1 MELVEKFVEKHASA
15 KYQTC
20 VDGSLGDQFLALRM
34 QCQEYN
40 GNIDCKKK
48 SKKWKKEKLGNEIL
62 LLMKI
67 KEIAEEKE
75 TKWQNER
82 RQMKESLDKIAES
95 VLEISAES
103 SNELG
108 NLKAEIEELTERNK
122 GLVELAER
130 YELKVGS
137 NRSHL
142 LSLENKISQM
152 EVVIADLEGQLSKAR
167 SQLVSQE
174 QHIRSLTLHKCKV
187 TNICT
192 ISSMDGGEVTGMVAD
207 SPPALT
213 IQDRLHL
220 CKVIGECNTSESPI
234 TLSNRFEAV
243 VKQYHLDN
251 KDAWS
256 LLRAWLPGTL
266 AVQLTSAHIDDN
278 DHRGEEFR
286 RKELQRVLGGRDIRG
301 EDALRKLRFR
311 RCGDPVMF
319 CNDYLSL
326 YKCVYNCPEMSQ
338 DDTNFLYSMA
348 NRCNVD
354 YTTRLALRN
363 TSSHEKCINIL
374 RDWCEGS
381 GDRNKTPENIS
392 VVYRPRRKWW
402 VRYCYKCGRPG
413 HIKRY
418 CETSNVHPEPIDHSS
433 QQEVSSVQPEGENT
447 TQNKEV
453 TQRCEEMGDMETD
466 PVIFTSNSPTKQ
478 CPNVNEEETKKQKDT
493 SPCEQQKAGINI
505 PMYNPWGNLPFLL
518 FLSWSQI
525 ALPLLLNSSA
535 QSANM
540 CW

>member
-1 MELVEKFVEKHASA
+1 MELVEKFVEKHASV

-20 VDGSLGDQFLALRM
+20 ADGSLGDQFLALRM

-95 VLEISAES
+95 VLETSAES

-108 NLKAEIEELTERNK
+108 NLKAEIDELTERNK

-142 LSLENKISQM
+142 LSLENKI
-152 EVVIADLEGQLSKAR
+152 I
-167 SQLVSQE
+167 
-174 QHIRSLTLHKCKV
+174 

-234 TLSNRFEAV
+234 TLSNRLEAV

-266 AVQLTSAHIDDN
+266 AAQLTSAHIDDN

-311 RCGDPVMF
+311 RCDDPVMF

-381 GDRNKTPENIS
+381 GDRNETPENIS

-418 CETSNVHPEPIDHSS
+418 WETSNVHPEPIDHSS
-433 QQEVSSVQPEGENT
+433 QQEVSSIQPEGENI

-453 TQRCEEMGDMETD
+453 TQRCEEMGDMEANSVT
-466 PVIFTSNSPTKQ
+466 FASNFPTKQ

-505 PMYNPWGNLPFLL
+505 PMYNPWTDHHCHEML
-518 FLSWSQI
+518 Q
-525 ALPLLLNSSA
+525 
-535 QSANM
+535 QRY
-540 CW
+540 

>member
-1 MELVEKFVEKHASA
+1 MELVEKFVEKHASV
-15 KYQTC
+15 KYQRC
-20 VDGSLGDQFLALRM
+20 ADGSLGDQFMALRM

-40 GNIDCKKK
+40 GNIGCKKN

-108 NLKAEIEELTERNK
+108 HLKAEIEELTESNK
-122 GLVELAER
+122 GLVELAEW

-152 EVVIADLEGQLSKAR
+152 EVMIADLEGQLAKAR
-167 SQLVSQE
+167 SRLVSQE
-174 QHIRSLTLHKCKV
+174 QHIRSLTLHKCEV
-187 TNICT
+187 TNVCT
-192 ISSMDGGEVTGMVAD
+192 ISSMDGGGVTGMVDD

-256 LLRAWLPGTL
+256 LLRAWLPGPL
-266 AVQLTSAHIDDN
+266 AAQLTSAHIDD
-278 DHRGEEFR
+278 DCRGAEFR

-311 RCGDPVMF
+311 RCDDPVIF

-326 YKCVYNCPEMSQ
+326 YKSVYNCPEMSQ

-363 TSSHEKCINIL
+363 TSSHEKFINIL

-381 GDRNKTPENIS
+381 GDRNETPENIS

-413 HIKRY
+413 HIKKY
-418 CETSNVHPEPIDHSS
+418 CETSNVYPEPIDHSS
-433 QQEVSSVQPEGENT
+433 QQEVSSIQPEGENP

-453 TQRCEEMGDMETD
+453 TQRCEEMGDMETN

-525 ALPLLLNSSA
+525 ALPLLINSTA
-535 QSANM
+535 QCDNM

>member
-1 MELVEKFVEKHASA
+1 MEFVEKFVEKHASA

-20 VDGSLGDQFLALRM
+20 ADGSLGDQFMALRM

-40 GNIDCKKK
+40 GNIDCKKN
-48 SKKWKKEKLGNEIL
+48 SKKWKKEKLGNEML

-67 KEIAEEKE
+67 REIAEEKE

-103 SNELG
+103 SNELR

-130 YELKVGS
+130 YEFKVGS

-152 EVVIADLEGQLSKAR
+152 EVMIADLEGQLSKAR

-174 QHIRSLTLHKCKV
+174 QHIRSLTLHKCEA

-192 ISSMDGGEVTGMVAD
+192 ISSMDEGEVTGMVAD

-220 CKVIGECNTSESPI
+220 CKVIGDCNTSESPI

-256 LLRAWLPGTL
+256 LLRAWLPGPL
-266 AVQLTSAHIDDN
+266 AAQLTSAHIDN
-278 DHRGEEFR
+278 DCRGAEFR
-286 RKELQRVLGGRDIRG
+286 RKELQHVLGGRDIRG

-311 RCGDPVMF
+311 RCDDPVMF

-326 YKCVYNCPEMSQ
+326 YKSVYDCPEMSQ

-354 YTTRLALRN
+354 YSTRLALRN
-363 TSSHEKCINIL
+363 TNSHEKFINIL

-381 GDRNKTPENIS
+381 GDRNETPENIS
-392 VVYRPRRKWW
+392 VVHRPRRKWW

-433 QQEVSSVQPEGENT
+433 QQEVSSIQPEGENT

-453 TQRCEEMGDMETD
+453 TQRCEEMGDMETN
-466 PVIFTSNSPTKQ
+466 PVTFASKSPTKQ
-478 CPNVNEEETKKQKDT
+478 SPNVNKVETKKQKDT

-525 ALPLLLNSSA
+525 ALPLLINSTA
-535 QSANM
+535 QCDNM